1 MTAHASKHGRSG
13 RRAGVAAT
21 ALVAAG
27 LSLAV
32 LTAQGEVVDIVWKEG
47 DRFDRSL
54 TVAPGKFAE
63 LCGALGA
70 GKAVN
75 WSFEADGE
83 LNFNIHYH
91 VGKDVRYPSQMDRV
105 RSSEG
110 KLAVDLAQDYC
121 WMWTN
126 KSAAT
131 TKLEV
136 RLVLR

>member
-1 MTAHASKHGRSG
+1 MTALASRHDRSG
-13 RRAGVAAT
+13 RRAGVAAA
-21 ALVAAG
+21 ALVGAG
-27 LSLAV
+27 LSLAA
-32 LTAQGEVVDIVWKEG
+32 LTAQGEVVDIVWKDGE
-47 DRFDRSL
+47 RFDRTL

-63 LCGALGA
+63 LCGALSA

-91 VGKDVRYPSQMDRV
+91 VGKDVRYPSQMGQV
-105 RSSEG
+105 RRSEG
-110 KLAVDLAQDYC
+110 KLAVELAQDYC

-136 RLVLR
+136 RLVLK